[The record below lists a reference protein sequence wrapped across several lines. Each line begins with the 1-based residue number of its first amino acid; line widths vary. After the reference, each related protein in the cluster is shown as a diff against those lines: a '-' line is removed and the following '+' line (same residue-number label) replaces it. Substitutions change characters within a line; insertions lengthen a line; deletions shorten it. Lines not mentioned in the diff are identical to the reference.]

1 MHNDALEIG
10 AEKEPILRV
19 FESCQEK
26 NKMIKQLT
34 GKAMLNNQIE
44 SMWREFDARLAAF
57 NDKIEDQKAR
67 LVAELDGKIKT
78 LNSDLEKLFDKW

>member
-1 MHNDALEIG
+1 MHNDALEIAG
-10 AEKEPILRV
+10 EKESILKV
-19 FESCQEK
+19 FEGCQEK

-57 NDKIEDQKAR
+57 NDKIED
-67 LVAELDGKIKT
+67 
-78 LNSDLEKLFDKW
+78 